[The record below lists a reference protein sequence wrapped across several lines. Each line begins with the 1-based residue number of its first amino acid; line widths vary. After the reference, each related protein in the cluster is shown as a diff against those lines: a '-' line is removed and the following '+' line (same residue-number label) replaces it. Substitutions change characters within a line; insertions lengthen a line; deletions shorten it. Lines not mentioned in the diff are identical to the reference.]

1 MGSRGI
7 NVPVN
12 ASISMGT
19 KKAQKGEQIK
29 NDEHNDLFIFTGDA
43 NLRHVPKYFVR
54 MWNLSSIEQRI
65 ERPWVMPGTLRGKVI
80 VLPPPE
86 KGERLGTPFIIPD
99 IVQMAIDQAGNWEL
113 GTRGVDGKFLAQDAL
128 NPEEPRGSWKTIR
141 KKLSAN
147 LENEGTNLYHWG
159 CFWDATR
166 STDLDQQPPE
176 DAIKAT
182 IERMED
188 NYNRLIDE
196 AQMFSLGDAAAQKQI
211 GYTHRTAANYFGRS
225 FTWNIRYER
234 QNPCPNCGTALP
246 ATASRCYQCK
256 RVMNLEQALREGT
269 ITIAEATASGMIQ
282 GQAEAMA
289 KGKKS
294 RKAAATPTP

>member
-1 MGSRGI
+1 MGGYRPVM
-7 NVPVN
+7 VPPN

-19 KKAQKGEQIK
+19 KKAVKAQDIK
-29 NDEHNDLFIFTGDA
+29 NNEHNDNFIFTGDA
-43 NLRHVPKYFVR
+43 NLRHEPKYYVR
-54 MWNLSSIEQRI
+54 MWNLSTIEQRI
-65 ERPWVMPGTLRGKVI
+65 ERPWVRPGHVGKII

-86 KGERLGTPFIIPD
+86 PGEQLGTPFVIPD
-99 IVQMAIDQAGNWEL
+99 IVQMAVDQAGNWEL

-128 NPEEPRGSWKTIR
+128 NPEDMRGSWKTIR
-141 KKLSAN
+141 KKLTSN
-147 LENEGTNLYHWG
+147 LSNEGTNLYHWG
-159 CFWDATR
+159 CFWDT
-166 STDLDQQPPE
+166 TKGLDLDQPPPE
-176 DAIKAT
+176 DAVKKT

-196 AQMFSLGDAAAQKQI
+196 AQMLSLDDKTRNQI
-211 GYTHRTAANYFGRS
+211 GYTHRVAANYFGRS

-234 QNPCPNCGTALP
+234 QNPCANCGTSLP

-256 RVMNLEQALREGT
+256 RVINLELALREGT
-269 ITIAEATASGMIQ
+269 ITMAEAIASGMIP

-294 RKAAATPTP
+294 RASKQTP